1 MTTPILM
8 YHSIGETVPR
18 GFQLGGAS
26 GAVAGT
32 GAVSRGW
39 LRHARI
45 AVPTDATAD
54 RIVLESDHNKELL
67 AYATSALSQ
76 GALRIRNGWDCVPHG
91 SPKSF

>member
-1 MTTPILM
+1 M
-8 YHSIGETVPR
+8 
-18 GFQLGGAS
+18 AS
-26 GAVAGT
+26 NWVVHPARLRAQVR
-32 GAVSRGW
+32 SRRGW

-76 GALRIRNGWDCVPHG
+76 GALRIRDGWDCVPHG